1 MYRLK
6 ILDLTKRSFFIGLAL
21 FLTSCA
27 TPEYR
32 AERNTCKSIWMSKI
46 PPEFVQEQYNKRQS
60 RQVPSGEVSCYT
72 IGYSTQ
78 CTERMKTEYYTT
90 LAVRTVDRNEKYRDT
105 EIKNCT
111 QSKCLQKFGNI
122 NCKK

>member
-1 MYRLK
+1 MK
-6 ILDLTKRSFFIGLAL
+6 FIDLTKRSFLIGFAL

-46 PPEFVQEQYNKRQS
+46 PPDFVQEQYNKEQS
-60 RQVPSGEVSCYT
+60 RQVSSGNVTCHT
-72 IGYSTQ
+72 IRRSTICNEQ
-78 CTERMKTEYYTT
+78 MKTEYYTT
-90 LAVRTVDRNEKYRDT
+90 LAVRTVDRNEGQRDA

-111 QSKCLQKFGNI
+111 QSICLQKFGNI